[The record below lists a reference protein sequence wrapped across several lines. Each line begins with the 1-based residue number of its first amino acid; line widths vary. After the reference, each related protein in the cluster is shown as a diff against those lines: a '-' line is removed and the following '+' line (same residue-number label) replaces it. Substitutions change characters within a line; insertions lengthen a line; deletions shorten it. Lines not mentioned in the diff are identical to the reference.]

1 MTAHEQQDERVV
13 LIGFTPNLQIG
24 RGRHRFDL
32 HGRGGFPAAARHLA
46 AQVIGHAP
54 RGHLNQPGAWILGT
68 AVPRPLD
75 GRRDQCLLHGIL
87 GGGEVAET
95 ADDRAE
101 HLRRKFAQQMLGSG
115 IQRLRRHRISRHNK
129 SSGGPLI
136 TCRTSI
142 GMFIGAPPGPGAAD
156 ARAAIRYACSG
167 LSTSTIQ

>member
-13 LIGFTPNLQIG
+13 LIGVSPDLQID
-24 RGRHRFDL
+24 RRCNWFELR
-32 HGRGGFPAAARHLA
+32 GRGGFPAAARRLA

-54 RGHLNQPGAWILGT
+54 RGHLNQPGAWIFRT
-68 AVPRPLD
+68 TFPRPLN
-75 GRRDQCLLHGIL
+75 GRGDQCFLNGIL
-87 GGGEVAET
+87 GAGEVAET
-95 ADDRAE
+95 ADDRTE
-101 HLRRKFAQQMLGSG
+101 HLRRKFAQQMLGRR
-115 IQRLRRHRISRHNK
+115 IQIIRRRRISRHNK

-142 GMFIGAPPGPGAAD
+142 GIFIGAPPGPGAAD